1 MGLHQRNLISEN
13 INFSSLELPMT
24 QGFYLDFYPA
34 HISLHTVTLESN
46 IIALFT
52 PKTAHPVQQLVSY
65 VSNMP
70 TAVTLEELQLRRVS
84 DKLMKWP

>member
-1 MGLHQRNLISEN
+1 MGLHQKKLISEN
-13 INFSSLELPMT
+13 INFSWLEPPVT
-24 QGFYLDFYPA
+24 QGLYLNFYPA

-52 PKTAHPVQQLVSY
+52 PKKAHPVQQSVNY

-70 TAVTLEELQLRRVS
+70 TERAAVQEGFRQAHEVF
-84 DKLMKWP
+84 M